1 MLGRRTLSARPITA
15 VVAAVTMGVAMGVAS
30 AMTAGQNI
38 LKDVQVGEKDSLMR
52 IALVCDDRCSVRSLS
67 DGAFEISDVTSSLEI
82 PLESRSKLARSLK
95 IVPGK
100 SGSVLTIV
108 TDGLIAH
115 AKINDC
121 SIRGGPA
128 SCIDL
133 AYYEGAIQP
142 DPAPIRAPVNDDRP
156 TAKLAVPE
164 QAPSQKPIPHLA
176 VVKPLATDDAPA
188 ANGASDQTG
197 IVAVLSPALRQS
209 PNSDILTFDRF
220 AAPKRLAPPK
230 LAVLTPVKPEK
241 LVETEEFEVPSPSLL
256 SPSPLSSASA
266 PVSTEAKQPP
276 ALTEAMPKVL
286 QRSFSLKEQ
295 AKTILGKSL
304 DIGACAGAQA
314 KLNQDAWALNA
325 MIDVGFCKAA
335 AGDLEEA
342 DRLFTRLLAY
352 TPDNYEAL
360 VGRALIAIDQ
370 GELDDARK
378 FFQDSLNALPPIK
391 ESDLIVEAMARL

>member
-1 MLGRRTLSARPITA
+1 
-15 VVAAVTMGVAMGVAS
+15 
-30 AMTAGQNI
+30 
-38 LKDVQVGEKDSLMR
+38 
-52 IALVCDDRCSVRSLS
+52 
-67 DGAFEISDVTSSLEI
+67 
-82 PLESRSKLARSLK
+82 
-95 IVPGK
+95 
-100 SGSVLTIV
+100 
-108 TDGLIAH
+108 
-115 AKINDC
+115 
-121 SIRGGPA
+121 
-128 SCIDL
+128 
-133 AYYEGAIQP
+133 
-142 DPAPIRAPVNDDRP
+142 
-156 TAKLAVPE
+156 
-164 QAPSQKPIPHLA
+164 
-176 VVKPLATDDAPA
+176 
-188 ANGASDQTG
+188 
-197 IVAVLSPALRQS
+197 
-209 PNSDILTFDRF
+209 
-220 AAPKRLAPPK
+220 
-230 LAVLTPVKPEK
+230 
-241 LVETEEFEVPSPSLL
+241 
-256 SPSPLSSASA
+256 
-266 PVSTEAKQPP
+266 
-276 ALTEAMPKVL
+276 MPKVL